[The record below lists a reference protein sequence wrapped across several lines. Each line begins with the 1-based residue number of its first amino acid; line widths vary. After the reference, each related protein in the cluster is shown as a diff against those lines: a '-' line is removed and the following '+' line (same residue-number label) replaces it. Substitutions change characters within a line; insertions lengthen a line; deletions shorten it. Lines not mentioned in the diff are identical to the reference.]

1 MSYTV
6 TKYLTRPNTSIE
18 WPEIPVLESLG
29 IGGYDDIKSSG
40 KVNIDVAYS
49 TDGLTQTTVF
59 VWSSKEEYTGQLRG
73 KDTRDSKL
81 TEASVPYFDYI
92 ASNNITGW
100 VEEEDGTV
108 KVFNSTS
115 KAFEVEQKLIMFN
128 HTPVDL
134 PPVKARNSDGVRLYE
149 TPEGNKYPSLTTVL
163 SIRNK
168 KGLHEWRKRVGNEV
182 ANYVARTSAARGTKV
197 HHMCED
203 FLNNEFDEDKHK
215 KDFLPYCLFNQL
227 KEQALCNIDNIY
239 AQEAG
244 LYSDKYKVA
253 GRVDCIARYNG
264 TPSIIDFKTS
274 SRERTDDWNENYY
287 IQGSAYAEM
296 FGE

>member
-1 MSYTV
+1 
-6 TKYLTRPNTSIE
+6 
-18 WPEIPVLESLG
+18 
-29 IGGYDDIKSSG
+29 
-40 KVNIDVAYS
+40 
-49 TDGLTQTTVF
+49 
-59 VWSSKEEYTGQLRG
+59 
-73 KDTRDSKL
+73 
-81 TEASVPYFDYI
+81 
-92 ASNNITGW
+92 
-100 VEEEDGTV
+100 
-108 KVFNSTS
+108 
-115 KAFEVEQKLIMFN
+115 MFN

-149 TPEGNKYPSLTTVL
+149 TPEGNKYPSITTVL

-168 KGLHEWRKRVGNEV
+168 KGLHEWRKRVGYDV
-182 ANYVARTSAARGTKV
+182 ANYVARTAASRGTKV

-227 KEQALCNIDNIY
+227 KEQALCNINGIY

-253 GRVDCIARYNG
+253 GRVDCIAGYKG
-264 TPSIIDFKTS
+264 VPSIIDFKTS
-274 SRERTDDWNENYY
+274 SKERNDDWNENYY

-296 FGE
+296 FGERTGIEISQVVILVVTEDGTVQEFIKDKHNYLDALVESVAEWRGQNEVSSVINNSVAAY

>member
-1 MSYTV
+1 
-6 TKYLTRPNTSIE
+6 
-18 WPEIPVLESLG
+18 
-29 IGGYDDIKSSG
+29 
-40 KVNIDVAYS
+40 
-49 TDGLTQTTVF
+49 
-59 VWSSKEEYTGQLRG
+59 
-73 KDTRDSKL
+73 
-81 TEASVPYFDYI
+81 
-92 ASNNITGW
+92 
-100 VEEEDGTV
+100 
-108 KVFNSTS
+108 
-115 KAFEVEQKLIMFN
+115 MFN

-149 TPEGNKYPSLTTVL
+149 TPEGNKYPSITTVL

-182 ANYVARTSAARGTKV
+182 ANYVARTAAARGTKV

-203 FLNNEFDEDKHK
+203 YLNNVYTNYPSKWEKHK

-227 KEQALCNIDNIY
+227 KEQALCNIDGIY

-296 FGE
+296 FGERTGIEISQVVILVVTEDGTVQEFIKDKHNYLDALVESVAEWSERNEISSIPNSTAA